1 MKKLSV
7 TAPNR
12 VVLRE
17 IESPTPGPGQVRI
30 RVAYCGICGSDLHA
44 YRGRHPFISLPFDP
58 GHEFSGTVD
67 ALGEGVTELRVGD
80 RVVCEPNL
88 VCGECYN
95 CSIGRYNICES
106 LKVMGCQSDG
116 AMGEYFLAPVEKTIL
131 LPESLSLRD
140 AALIEP
146 LSVGVHA
153 VGRAEVP
160 FNRNMVILGAGT
172 IGLMVLVSAVKAG
185 AREVTVLDLSDS
197 RLAVAR
203 KLGATRVLNAGRAD
217 LLDELE
223 RVRTHEGY
231 DVVFE
236 CVGVEQ
242 TANRAVEIVRKGG
255 RVVVCGVFGEQIR
268 FNMGLVQDR
277 EIEMIGSLM
286 YTRRDVHG
294 AIHLLNGGA
303 LDTALV
309 ISKEYQLD
317 QAEEAFR
324 QALHGE
330 EVIKVL
336 FNVAGDDGR

>member
-7 TAPNR
+7 TAPNTLHLHQADTP
-12 VVLRE
+12 V
-17 IESPTPGPGQVRI
+17 PGPGQVRI

-44 YRGRHPFISLPFDP
+44 YRGKHPFISLPFDP

-67 ALGEGVTELRVGD
+67 ALGEGVTEFRVGD

-88 VCGECYN
+88 VCGECHN
-95 CSIGRYNICES
+95 CATGRYNICES

-116 AMGEYFLAPVEKTIL
+116 AMGEYFLAPVEKTMP
-131 LPESLSLRD
+131 LPRSLSLRD

-146 LSVGVHA
+146 LAVGVHA
-153 VGRAEVP
+153 VSRAEVA
-160 FNRNMVILGAGT
+160 FNRNVVILGAGT

-185 AREVTVLDLSDS
+185 AREVTVLDLSES
-197 RLAVAR
+197 RLGVAR

-217 LLDELE
+217 LLDELA
-223 RVRTHEGY
+223 RVKPYEGY

-268 FNMGLVQDR
+268 FNMAFIQDR

-286 YTRRDVHG
+286 YTRRDVQG
-294 AIHLLNGGA
+294 AIGLLTGGA
-303 LDTALV
+303 FDTSLV
-309 ISKEYQLD
+309 ISREYGLEQG
-317 QAEEAFR
+317 EEAFHE
-324 QALHGE
+324 ALRGG

-336 FNVAGDDGR
+336 LNVSGGEAR